1 MTFILPAETQ
11 NRLVTIT
18 IPAAVDAYFKEW
30 YLETKKDG
38 ETPEQFAYRNLAKAG
53 LAYRKQK
60 TTQSEVTDIKALIDQ
75 IELDHDTLVLD
86 SGLE

>member
-11 NRLVTIT
+11 DRLVTIT
-18 IPAAVDAYFKEW
+18 IPAEVDAYFKEW

-60 TTQSEVTDIKALIDQ
+60 ASQADADAFKALIDK
-75 IELDHDTLVLD
+75 ITIDHDTLVLD